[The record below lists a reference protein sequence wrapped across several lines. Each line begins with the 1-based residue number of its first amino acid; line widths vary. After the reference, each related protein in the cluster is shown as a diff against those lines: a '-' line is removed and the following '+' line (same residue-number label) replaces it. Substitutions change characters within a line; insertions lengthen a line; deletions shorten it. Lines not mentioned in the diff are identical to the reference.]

1 MMQYEVEY
9 LRQIGYKDR
18 RDKMSE
24 KPQISFPLDI
34 PDVRVLKT
42 DMNKHGDYVIT
53 VESTITY
60 TQCHKCGRKIEQV
73 HGHSHW
79 ITLRHLPILGQVVWI
94 GIRPRR
100 YKCPYCDNRPTT
112 TQTHSWP
119 DTKSPHTRAYD
130 DYLLKCLINSTVED
144 VSRKGDVGYDAVEGT
159 LDRRIERQIDW
170 AEFKELGT
178 IGVDE
183 IALKRGKRD
192 FVLIITTQQADG
204 RVAILAVLPDRKKET
219 ARQFL
224 ESIPERL
231 RTTIKTVCT
240 DMWEGY
246 INAVKEFAQAHQLPV
261 AVVID
266 RFHVAQNYRQCV
278 DNLRKRELRR
288 LKKEL
293 PEEQY
298 DTIKGVLW
306 AVRKNNADLNEAQ
319 RQKLQRLF
327 VYAPNLKQA
336 YSFREELSAIFQMP
350 LTQNEAFVR
359 LQRWQK
365 KVKRSGLS
373 CFNSFLE
380 TLDNWCNEI
389 ANYFV
394 KRLSS
399 GFVEGLNNRIKTIKR
414 RCYGLTNIG
423 HLFQRIYLDLEGFRL
438 FA

>member
-1 MMQYEVEY
+1 
-9 LRQIGYKDR
+9 
-18 RDKMSE
+18 MSE
-24 KPQISFPLDI
+24 KPQISFPLDL

-42 DMNKHGDYVIT
+42 EINKRGDYVIT

-94 GIRPRR
+94 RIRPRR
-100 YKCPYCDNRPTT
+100 YKCPYCDTHPTT
-112 TQTHSWP
+112 TQTHSWH

-144 VSRKGDVGYDAVEGT
+144 VSRKEDVGYDAAEGT
-159 LDRRIERQIDW
+159 LDRRIERQVDW
-170 AEFKELGT
+170 AEFEELGT
-178 IGVDE
+178 IGMDE
-183 IALKRGKRD
+183 IALRKGKRD
-192 FVLIITTQQADG
+192 FVLIITSQQVDG
-204 RVAILAVLPDRKKET
+204 RVAILAVLADRKKET
-219 ARQFL
+219 ARQLL
-224 ESIPERL
+224 ESIPKRL

-246 INAVKEFAQAHQLPV
+246 INAVKEFAQAHQLSV
-261 AVVID
+261 DVVID
-266 RFHVAQNYRQCV
+266 RFHVAKNYRQCV
-278 DNLRKRELRR
+278 DNLRKQEVRR

-293 PEEQY
+293 SEEQY
-298 DTIKGVLW
+298 EEIKGVMW
-306 AVRKNNADLNEAQ
+306 ACRKNNVDLNTEQ

-327 VYAPNLKQA
+327 EYAPDLKQA
-336 YSFREELSAIFQMP
+336 YTFREELSAIFQMP
-350 LTQNEAFVR
+350 LSRDEALIR
-359 LQRWQK
+359 LKRWQH
-365 KVKRSGLS
+365 KVRNSDLK
-373 CFNSFLE
+373 CFNTFLK
-380 TLDNWCNEI
+380 TLDKWRNEI

-414 RCYGLTNIG
+414 RCYGLSNIV

-438 FA
+438 FT